1 MKSFANG
8 ESEVLFALL
17 ISQRIS
23 EMLKSILFV
32 VLPVFFLST
41 FSANAESITH
51 IVQKDKLVKRGNVV
65 LTSKNVGLE
74 FFTLQIDYNLS
85 VGMLLFSRNLKGS
98 KDIQLPAKLLDP
110 YGYEELEQAGSL
122 ENKKAKIFHD
132 GRHQS
137 SLYYDCHVIKVIP
150 KENKG
155 WDGVFTY
162 CPAVPSIGFIKTA
175 ISIHKVPFVGRHTI
189 FSKISGF
196 RGWDFLQTDCLKCRN
211 DLLFRLD
218 ETTKN

>member
-1 MKSFANG
+1 MLGA
-8 ESEVLFALL
+8 LF

-32 VLPVFFLST
+32 VLAFFFLST

-65 LTSKNVGLE
+65 LTSKNVGSE

-85 VGMLLFSRNLKGS
+85 VGMLVFSRNLKGS
-98 KDIQLPAKLLDP
+98 KNIQLPAKLLDP

-122 ENKKAKIFHD
+122 ENEKAKIFHR

-137 SLYYDCHVIKVIP
+137 SIYYDCHVIKVIP
-150 KENKG
+150 KGNKG
-155 WDGVFTY
+155 WDGIFAY
-162 CPAVPSIGFIKTA
+162 CPTVPSTGFIKTA
-175 ISIHKVPFVGRHTI
+175 ITIHKVSFVGKHTI
-189 FSKISGF
+189 QSKISG
-196 RGWDFLQTDCLKCRN
+196 L
-211 DLLFRLD
+211 
-218 ETTKN
+218 